1 MDISLFY
8 ITAKDKNEALSIGR
22 VLVEERIAAC
32 CNVIETMHSVYHWE
46 GKICED
52 TEAILLVK
60 TRKEN
65 SEVLI
70 ERVKKLH
77 SYSCLCIVEIPLSSG
92 NPDYFSWIMRETL
105 RPAT

>member
-8 ITAKDKNEALSIGR
+8 ITTKDKNEALSIGK

-32 CNVIETMHSVYHWE
+32 CNIIDGVHSVYHWE
-46 GKICED
+46 GKICDD

-65 SEVLI
+65 STVLI
-70 ERVKKLH
+70 EKVKKLH
-77 SYSCLCIVEIPLSSG
+77 SYSCPCIVEIPLTSG
-92 NPDYFSWIMRETL
+92 NPDYFSWIMRESL
-105 RPAT
+105 PPVK